1 MFLAERELSYAK
13 QSERYGLVTCLRG
26 GMEDVCGKSTEGLT
40 VFALKG
46 GNFH

>member
-1 MFLAERELSYAK
+1 MDQLTPDTPHTSPFDAIS
-13 QSERYGLVTCLRG
+13 
-26 GMEDVCGKSTEGLT
+26 GKSTEGLT